1 MTIEEDKVL
10 PTANIPKIVNDDGS
24 LNLAQTSNHESSNG
38 KLMMTAD
45 EVLQQITTM
54 DLNNMST
61 EELKQYSDSLSQSEK
76 ADNSLDKAADIITD
90 ES

>member
-1 MTIEEDKVL
+1 LEQERQAKEDAKKSPAEIAGMTIEEDKVL

-45 EVLQQITTM
+45 EVLQ
-54 DLNNMST
+54 
-61 EELKQYSDSLSQSEK
+61 
-76 ADNSLDKAADIITD
+76 
-90 ES
+90 